1 MIKIDQG
8 KIPEYL
14 NSESL
19 DLAVEKLNEFYST
32 KNRSQKRYDFPFNSD
47 IDVPLKPILHKT
59 FHGKC
64 GYCETKIELPQDGV
78 IDRFRPHDGV
88 RDKTDYFPDLYWW
101 LVYEWKNLVYSC
113 KECNQYKANYFPI
126 KGKRAKSKSDDIEKE
141 RKLLLNPCEDE
152 PRSHFTFSK
161 GEMHS
166 ETDEGYQTIELLKL
180 NRTSLVNSR
189 NKCAY
194 EIKELIDRMAIN
206 ISQVSPLDL
215 DYLNQIFVGDSHIE
229 YLFAKRATLL
239 EEIDQNPFIRKYIN
253 NDEDPYEDDIDNVT
267 KLKRVRRSKIEITK
281 SDYFPL
287 EYVHIKNFKSI
298 TDLKIDFPIDAEER
312 KAWLFLLG
320 ENGVGKSSI
329 LQALAIGITSNIESG
344 DQIISNLIQ
353 KNKQKAEI
361 FIKERNNDNLITT
374 VLKRKDKSIIQNGR
388 FNSFLLGYG
397 SLRLSPEEGLESKQ
411 NLNPVSY
418 ENLLNPIKSLND
430 STRWL
435 KNIFKTNKKLFDS
448 IAYSIKKLLPH
459 DLKDNTLTILR
470 NEIVFENAPEIPF
483 TNFSDGYKSTIT
495 LALDIMMKLSSG
507 HADMNKISG
516 IVIID
521 ELGNQLHP
529 RWQMRIVNQL
539 REVFPRVTFIVST
552 HHPLCLR
559 GSHLGEVVLLRNV
572 ENEVEAICELPDPS
586 FLRVD
591 QLLSSE
597 YFGLS
602 SLIDPELEAKFNRYY
617 QLLSIQKNITATEL
631 KELNTLKD
639 ELRNKKHLG
648 SSLREELMYTVID
661 NLLAQKV
668 MFSKEIPNRESL
680 KKEVVDRVKEIWLS
694 LNIETNDQS

>member
-1 MIKIDQG
+1 MIKIDKG
-8 KIPEYL
+8 AKPEYMQ
-14 NSESL
+14 SESL
-19 DLAVEKLNEFYST
+19 DLALEKLNEFYNT
-32 KNRSQKRYDFPFNSD
+32 KNRSQKRYNFPFNSNVD
-47 IDVPLKPILHKT
+47 GPLKPILHKV

-64 GYCETKIELPQDGV
+64 GYCETKIDVPDEGV

-101 LVYEWKNLVYSC
+101 LVYEWGNLIYSC

-126 KGKRAKSKSDDIEKE
+126 KGKRAKSKADDLDRE

-152 PRSHFTFSK
+152 PRNYFTFSK
-161 GEMHS
+161 GELDS
-166 ETDEGYQTIELLKL
+166 ETDEGYQTIELLQL

-189 NKCAY
+189 NKCSY
-194 EIKELIDRMAIN
+194 EIKGIIDRVIN
-206 ISQVSPLDL
+206 NITQVSPLDI
-215 DYLNQIFVGDSHIE
+215 DYLNQIYDGDSHIE
-229 YLFAKRATLL
+229 YLFAKRTILL
-239 EEIDQNPFIRKYIN
+239 EEINENPFIRKYIN
-253 NDEDPYEDDIDNVT
+253 NDDDPFKDSIVNVT
-267 KLKRVRRSKIEITK
+267 KQKRVRRSNIEITK

-287 EYVHIKNFKSI
+287 EYIHIKNFKSI
-298 TDLKIDFPIDAEER
+298 TDLKIDFPIDVYEN

-329 LQALAIGITSNIESG
+329 LQALAIGTKSNIEAG
-344 DQIISNLIQ
+344 NPIISNLIQ
-353 KNKQKAEI
+353 KNEQKAEI
-361 FIKERNNDNLITT
+361 LIKERNNDNLITT
-374 VLKRKDKSIIQNGR
+374 ILKRKDKSIIQTGR

-397 SLRLSPEEGLESKQ
+397 SLRLPSEEGIEREQ

-435 KNIFKTNKKLFDS
+435 KNIFKTNKNLFDS
-448 IAYSIKKLLPH
+448 IAFSIKQLLPH
-459 DLKDNTLTILR
+459 DLKDNKLTIIR
-470 NEIVFENAPEIPF
+470 NEIVFENSEIPF

-529 RWQMRIVNQL
+529 RWQMRIVKQL
-539 REVFPRVTFIVST
+539 RDVFPRITFIVST

-559 GSHLGEVVLLRNV
+559 GSNLGEVILLKNI
-572 ENEVEAICELPDPS
+572 ENEVEAIRELPDPS
-586 FLRVD
+586 SLRVD

-617 QLLSIQKNITATEL
+617 QLLSIQKNLTSIET

-694 LNIETNDQS
+694 LNIEPNDQS

>member
-1 MIKIDQG
+1 MIKIDKG

-14 NSESL
+14 QSESL
-19 DLAVEKLNEFYST
+19 DLALEKLNEFYS
-32 KNRSQKRYDFPFNSD
+32 KNNRSQKRYDFPFNT
-47 IDVPLKPILHKT
+47 DVDGPLKPILHKI
-59 FHGKC
+59 FYGKC
-64 GYCETKIELPQDGV
+64 GYCETKIELPHEGV

-101 LVYEWKNLVYSC
+101 LVFEWGNLIYSC
-113 KECNQYKANYFPI
+113 KECSQYKANYFPI
-126 KGKRAKSKSDDIEKE
+126 KGRRAKNESDDILKE
-141 RKLLLNPCEDE
+141 RKLLINPCEDE
-152 PRSHFTFSK
+152 PRNYFTFSK
-161 GEMHS
+161 GEIHS
-166 ETDEGYQTIELLKL
+166 DTDEGFQTIELLKL
-180 NRTSLVNSR
+180 NRTSLVNNR
-189 NKCAY
+189 NSAIA
-194 EIKELIDRMAIN
+194 EIKTIIN
-206 ISQVSPLDL
+206 RASNNTAQEF
-215 DYLNQIFVGDSHIE
+215 DYINQIFNREPHIE
-229 YLFAKRATLL
+229 FLFVKHEALI
-239 EEIDQNPFIRKYIN
+239 EELDLSGFFRKYIK
-253 NDEDPYEDDIDNVT
+253 NDNDPYEEVEDT
-267 KLKRVRRSKIEITK
+267 RLKQRRVKRTKIEITK

-287 EYVHIKNFKSI
+287 EFIHIKNFKSI
-298 TDLKIDFPIDAEER
+298 TDLKIDFPIDVNENR
-312 KAWLFLLG
+312 AWLFLLG

-329 LQALAIGITSNIESG
+329 LQALAIGIKSSIETG
-344 DQIISNLIQ
+344 DEIISSLIQ
-353 KNKQKAEI
+353 KNKQKSEI
-361 FIKERNNDNLITT
+361 LIKERDNDNLITT

-397 SLRLSPEEGLESKQ
+397 SLRLASEVGIEREQ
-411 NLNPVSY
+411 NLNSVSY

-435 KNIFKTNKKLFDS
+435 KTIFKRDRKLFDS
-448 IAYSIKKLLPH
+448 IAFSIKQLLPH
-459 DLKDNTLTILR
+459 DLKDNKLTIIR
-470 NEIVFENAPEIPF
+470 NEVVFENSEIPF

-529 RWQMRIVNQL
+529 RWQMRIVKQL
-539 REVFPRVTFIVST
+539 RDVFPRITFVVST

-559 GSHLGEVVLLRNV
+559 GSNLGEVILLRNI
-572 ENEVEAICELPDPS
+572 ENEVEAIRQLPDPS
-586 FLRVD
+586 SLRVD

-617 QLLSIQKNITATEL
+617 QLLSIQKNITLIQT

-639 ELRNKKHLG
+639 ELRTKKHLG

-668 MFSKEIPNRESL
+668 MFSGEIPNRESL
-680 KKEVVDRVKEIWLS
+680 KKEVIDRVKEIWSS